1 MGVNI
6 KESGHQPKTVG
17 INYPTGLRCIQL
29 LPAGH
34 NSAISDGNIF
44 NNRLFAPIKNFGIFD

>member
-6 KESGHQPKTVG
+6 KESGHQPQALG
-17 INYPTGLRCIQL
+17 INYSTGLGCIQL

-34 NSAISDGNIF
+34 NAAIGDGNIF
-44 NNRLFAPIKNFGIFD
+44 NNRLFPAIKDFGIFD